1 MFDAIRSETDADMV
15 ELHVRWLAN
24 TARAFEMPM
33 VLTPTPVTATRV
45 PTEAPST
52 QQIRTVETQHEK
64 QGGTKCPILSMAR
77 AASRS

>member
-45 PTEAPST
+45 TTEAQAPSSDST
-52 QQIRTVETQHEK
+52 HN
-64 QGGTKCPILSMAR
+64 AR
-77 AASRS
+77 NKEAQSARY